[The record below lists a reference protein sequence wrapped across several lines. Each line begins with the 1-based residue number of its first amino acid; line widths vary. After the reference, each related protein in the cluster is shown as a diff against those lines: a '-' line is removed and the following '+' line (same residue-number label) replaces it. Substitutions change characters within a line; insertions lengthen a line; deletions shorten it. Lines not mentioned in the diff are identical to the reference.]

1 MWPVTQRFLDAV
13 RQSHEVVTR
22 ADLFID
28 DNYLAT
34 IYPIDGSV
42 SVDARRAIRRT
53 MSLTVVDEDGT
64 LTPGQGART
73 GLLTPFG
80 TEIRLYRGVRYPD
93 GAEEVVPLGV
103 FVVTDVSV
111 EENSDGTRINVNG
124 SDRAIRIE
132 RNKFLDPY
140 QVSTGTAVETAVAS
154 ILANR
159 WADVET
165 DFPATG
171 FTTTQIVVDAKGSG
185 GDAWRT
191 AREIADAAGYELAFD
206 PDGVARMRTVPDP
219 LEDEPVQTY
228 EDGSDAVLTTI
239 SRKFDSARS
248 PNGVVVSV
256 EGSGVDVPIRAIA
269 WDDNP
274 NSVTYRFGPY
284 GQVPFFYSNSLITT
298 STQAQQVALAFL
310 RKFIGQAEAIEWN
323 QIVNPAHD
331 VLDVV
336 RVRRGSL
343 DLSVVLDRLSVP
355 LGASGIMAATAR
367 VWEV

>member
-13 RQSHEVVTR
+13 RQSHEVITR

-28 DNYLAT
+28 DNYLTT

-80 TEIRLYRGVRYPD
+80 TEIRLYRGVRYANGD
-93 GAEEVVPLGV
+93 EENVPLGV

-111 EENSDGTRINVNG
+111 DEGAEGRSINVNG

-140 QVSTGTAVETAVAS
+140 QIAAGATVETAIIE
-154 ILANR
+154 ILTNR
-159 WADVET
+159 WADVQT
-165 DFPATG
+165 DLPATG
-171 FTTTQIVVDAKGSG
+171 FTTTQIVVDAKGTD

-206 PDGVARMRTVPDP
+206 PDGIVRMRTVPDP
-219 LEDEPVQTY
+219 LEDEAVQTY
-228 EDGSDAVLTTI
+228 EDGADAVLTTL

-256 EGSGVDVPIRAIA
+256 EGSGVDVPLRAIA

-298 STQAQQVALAFL
+298 STQAQQVAIAFL
-310 RKFIGQAEAIEWN
+310 RKFIGQAEAIEWE

-336 RVRRGSL
+336 RVKRGAL
-343 DLSVVLDRLSVP
+343 DLAVVLDRLTVP
-355 LGASGIMAATAR
+355 LVATGGMSATAR